1 MKKLILVVTV
11 LVAFSFASCK
21 KDHTCIC
28 KSGTL
33 QVEEDNYLA
42 KKKQAKDHC
51 NAMEESYRNKGADVT
66 CELQ

>member
-28 KSGTL
+28 KSGSL
-33 QVEEDNYLA
+33 QVADPTSHTTR
-42 KKKQAKDHC
+42 KKAKDEC
-51 NAMEESYRNKGADVT
+51 KALEESYTNRGADVT
-66 CELQ
+66 CELE

>member
-11 LVAFSFASCK
+11 LVTFSFASCK
-21 KDHTCIC
+21 KDHTCVC

-33 QVEEDNYLA
+33 QVADPTSHST
-42 KKKQAKDHC
+42 KKQANDDC
-51 NAMEESYRNKGADVT
+51 RTLEESYRNKGADVT